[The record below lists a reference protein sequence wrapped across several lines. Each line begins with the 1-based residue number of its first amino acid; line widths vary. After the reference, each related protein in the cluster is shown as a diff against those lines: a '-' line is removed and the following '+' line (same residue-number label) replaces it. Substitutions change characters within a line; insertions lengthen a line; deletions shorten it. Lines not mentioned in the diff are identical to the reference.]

1 MNEGNQRRMQRLS
14 TRVIAAFGLVA
25 LVRAASAAPAT
36 FPEVPSDGH
45 ASFSST
51 SFRVSALLVH
61 GDTIYVGGNFR
72 VSQGGVSKTNL
83 AAFDLSGNLRA
94 GFTASPN
101 GSVLALATDGASLF
115 VGGEFTRLG
124 LKRRLAALDLATG
137 AVKRPFSAHVDGVLD
152 AESPSGV
159 RALAVLSDASTTPPT
174 VRLLVGG
181 NFTQI
186 DSVTD
191 NRAGLAALNPETG
204 DLDPAFDQGVQGGYV
219 DALLASPNALYV
231 GGSFT
236 QIQEKTASFAALQ
249 PSGALRNTFATGGQP
264 VLDIDLDPVSNRL
277 FAGVGG
283 GANRVMAFSASG
295 DNRGN
300 AQWQGP
306 RVGGDVQA
314 VHYYA
319 GNVYFGFHDGLFAE
333 PDPYKLAALDA
344 NTGALERDAEH
355 AGLGCDGSAELV
367 GNCWLPT
374 LDSTQGQG
382 FFGTWAI
389 THFENPTTR
398 QASLFVGGDFTQ
410 IGMVTNSRRFAIFQ
424 QLPSTSAALP

>member
-1 MNEGNQRRMQRLS
+1 MSEGNQRRMQRLS
-14 TRVIAAFGLVA
+14 ALAIGTLGLVA
-25 LVRAASAAPAT
+25 LARGAGAAPAT

-124 LKRRLAALDLATG
+124 LKRKLAALDLVTG
-137 AVKRPFSAHVDGVLD
+137 AVKRPFTAHVDGVAD
-152 AESPSGV
+152 AETPSGV
-159 RALAVLSDASTTPPT
+159 RALAVVTDASATPPT

-204 DLDPAFDQGVQGGYV
+204 DLDPTFDQGVQGGYV
-219 DALLASPNALYV
+219 DALLAAPTALYV

-236 QIQEKTASFAALQ
+236 QIQGKTASFAALQ
-249 PSGALRNTFATGGQP
+249 PSGALRNTFATFGQP
-264 VLDIDLDPVSNRL
+264 VLDIDWDPASNRV

-283 GANRVMAFSASG
+283 GGNRVMAFSASG
-295 DNRGN
+295 DSGN

-319 GNVYFGFHDGLFAE
+319 GNV
-333 PDPYKLAALDA
+333 
-344 NTGALERDAEH
+344 
-355 AGLGCDGSAELV
+355 
-367 GNCWLPT
+367 
-374 LDSTQGQG
+374 
-382 FFGTWAI
+382 
-389 THFENPTTR
+389 
-398 QASLFVGGDFTQ
+398 
-410 IGMVTNSRRFAIFQ
+410 
-424 QLPSTSAALP
+424 

>member
-1 MNEGNQRRMQRLS
+1 MSEGKRRVQRLV
-14 TRVIAAFGLVA
+14 TLTLGACGLLAIAQG
-25 LVRAASAAPAT
+25 VRAAPAT
-36 FPEVPSDGH
+36 FPELPRDGR
-45 ASFSST
+45 ASFSNA
-51 SFRVSALLVH
+51 SFRVSALLVY

-72 VSQGGVSKTNL
+72 VSQGGVTKTNL
-83 AAFDLSGNLRA
+83 AAFDLSGNLRT
-94 GFTASPN
+94 GFSASPN
-101 GSVLALATDGASLF
+101 GSVLALATDGVSLF

-124 LKRRLAALDLATG
+124 LKRRLAALDLVSG
-137 AVKRPFSAHVDGVLD
+137 AVKRPFTAHVDGQLD
-152 AESPSGV
+152 PETPSGV
-159 RALAVLSDASTTPPT
+159 RALAVVTDTRTTPPT

-191 NRAGLAALNPETG
+191 NRAGLSALNPETG
-204 DLDPAFDQGVQGGYV
+204 DLDPAFDQGVQGGFV
-219 DALLASPNALYV
+219 DALFASPSALYV

-236 QIQEKTASFAALQ
+236 GIQGKTASFAALQ
-249 PSGALRNTFATGGQP
+249 PSGVLRNTFATGGQP

-283 GANRVMAFSASG
+283 GGNRVMAFSANG
-295 DNRGN
+295 DNRGS

-319 GNVYFGFHDGLFAE
+319 GNVYFGFHDGLFVE

-344 NTGALERDAEH
+344 STGTLERDADH

-389 THFENPTTR
+389 THFVNPATQQTN
-398 QASLFVGGDFTQ
+398 LVVGGEFTQ
-410 IGMVTNSRRFAIFQ
+410 IGMVTNSRRFAIFE
-424 QLPSTSAALP
+424 QLPGVSGPLP